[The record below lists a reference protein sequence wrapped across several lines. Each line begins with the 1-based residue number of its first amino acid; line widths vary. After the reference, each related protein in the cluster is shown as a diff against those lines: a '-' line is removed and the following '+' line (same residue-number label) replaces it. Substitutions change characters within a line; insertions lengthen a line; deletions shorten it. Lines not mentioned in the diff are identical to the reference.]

1 VKNLTSDVSRRE
13 FLGGLAAT
21 SAAAAWFAPAV
32 AAEANLPLL
41 KPRALRPGDTIGL
54 AAPASPVF
62 EPSDVLEGERA
73 MEKLGFRVKLARHI
87 RKKWGYLA
95 GSDQERAQDL
105 MELFMDPE
113 VAAIVA
119 LRGGYGAIRILPYL
133 DYKVIRENAK
143 ILIGY
148 SDITTLHLAIHKLAG
163 IVTYHGAVALSTF
176 NAYSTRY
183 FMDTLTKAAPP
194 GLVETPAAALPQ
206 TIWPDKAPAMV
217 KGPLVGGNLTLVTA
231 TLGTPCEI
239 DTAGKVLFLEEVGEE
254 PYSLDR
260 MFTQLQQ
267 AGKLAAAAAILVD
280 RCIRCKPAE
289 YKPAFDNTLSVGE
302 IIQDRLGGLG
312 VPVLYGLQIGHV
324 ADKPVLP
331 LGIEATVEREKLA
344 FSITESAVRIL

>member
-1 VKNLTSDVSRRE
+1 MTKSTGVSRRE
-13 FLGGLAAT
+13 FIGGLAAT

-32 AAEANLPLL
+32 SAEEHLSLV
-41 KPRALRPGDTIGL
+41 KPRALQKGDVVGL
-54 AAPASPVF
+54 VAPASPVF
-62 EPSDVLEGERA
+62 EPSEIIEGQRA
-73 MEKLGFRVKLARHI
+73 MEKLGFRVKLGKHI

-95 GSDQERAQDL
+95 GSDQERAEDL
-105 MELFMDPE
+105 MSMFTDPD

-133 DYKVIRENAK
+133 DYKVIRQHAK

-176 NAYSTRY
+176 NDYSTRY
-183 FMDTLTKAAPP
+183 FMNTLTRAAAP
-194 GLVETPAAALPQ
+194 GLVDTPSSALPM
-206 TIWPDKAPAMV
+206 TFWPDKAPALV

-231 TLGTPCEI
+231 TLGTPYEI

-260 MFTQLQQ
+260 MLTQLQQ

-280 RCIRCKPAE
+280 RCVKCKPAE
-289 YKPAFDNTLSVGE
+289 YKPAFDNTLSVEE
-302 IIQDRLGGLG
+302 IMEDRLSGLG

-331 LGIEATVEREKLA
+331 LGIEATVDRYQA
-344 FSITESAVRIL
+344 CFAVSESAVRGI